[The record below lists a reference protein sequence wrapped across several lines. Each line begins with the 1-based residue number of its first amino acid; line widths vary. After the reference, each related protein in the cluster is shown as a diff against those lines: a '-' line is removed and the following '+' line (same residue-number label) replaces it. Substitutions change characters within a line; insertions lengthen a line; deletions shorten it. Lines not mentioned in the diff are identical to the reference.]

1 METGAVDHAAITDLA
16 AAHGLTIKPE
26 TISVNELGLDFRVA
40 IAAATDGQKWVLRIP
55 RRADVTQRAAV
66 EGRLLAAVAP
76 RLDVAVPDWRVHT
89 PELIAYPLLPGEPG
103 LSISADGTPEW
114 HFDVESETFATSLGD
129 FLAQLHAV
137 PTETV
142 AESGIEARTPAESRQ
157 AIRDDIAKVS
167 AEFEVSPNLLERWRA
182 WLDDD
187 RYWPEWSTLTHG
199 EIYPAHLLLTGEDIV
214 GVLDW
219 TTATIG
225 DPAKDFLF
233 HRATVSDKTFN
244 ATVNR
249 YVERGGR
256 VWPMLSEHCV
266 ELHSTSA
273 VNYGIYALVTGDPE
287 HWEAAATQLRSP
299 SA

>member
-1 METGAVDHAAITDLA
+1 MDTGAADNAAITDLA
-16 AAHGLTIKPE
+16 AAHDLTIRPE

-40 IAAATDGQKWVLRIP
+40 IAAATDGQEWVLRIP
-55 RRADVTQRAAV
+55 RRADVTERAIV
-66 EGRLLAAVAP
+66 EGRLLSAVAP
-76 RLDVAVPDWRVHT
+76 RVDVAVPDWRVHT

-114 HFDVESETFATSLGD
+114 HFDVESQRFATSLGD

-137 PTETV
+137 PAEEVADTGVET
-142 AESGIEARTPAESRQ
+142 RTPAESRQ

-167 AEFEVSPNLLERWRA
+167 AEFEVSPDLLERWRT
-182 WLDDD
+182 WLADD

-199 EIYPAHLLLTGEDIV
+199 EIYPAHLLLTGEEII

-219 TTATIG
+219 TTASIG

-233 HRATVSDKTFN
+233 HRATVSDKAFD
-244 ATVNR
+244 ATVKR

-266 ELHSTSA
+266 ELYSTSA
-273 VNYGIYALVTGDPE
+273 VNYGIYALVTGAPE
-287 HWEAAATQLRSP
+287 HREAAAAQLRSP